1 MKRYAPILLL
11 LTGLGLTLGYLELP
25 PVVHD
30 RLSDWFR
37 FHAETPVKVVRVKKV
52 PFVRVV
58 EIQVALQPLK
68 QTEIISQVAG
78 VVKEIRN
85 TVGDAVSAGAVVATI
100 QSNELIARLRAN
112 EAAVKEA
119 EANLR
124 EKEDQIVSAEKELAT
139 ARDLHGKELIARQEV
154 DHAEAAADAAGAQR
168 DVAQAQLAQ
177 RQSMLAETRYM
188 LNLTR
193 LAAPLNGVVTR
204 RWVEPGASVSPSTR
218 VLSIADSDTM
228 RITVPLTAEDAAL
241 VHSDMSFRIRVESV
255 SGREFAGKLARINR
269 SSEPA
274 GETARAEIHLSN
286 PDGLLKTGM
295 KAVLS
300 LPLREAHEVFL
311 LPTESVFELKGK
323 SYVYTVAAGKT
334 RLRAVVKGFE
344 QDGQVAI
351 RSGLEEGEAVIVAGR
366 EHVRSESRVRAS
378 E

>member
-1 MKRYAPILLL
+1 MKRYAPIFLL
-11 LTGLGLTLGYLELP
+11 LTGLGLTLGYLALP

-37 FHAETPVKVVRVKKV
+37 SHAETPVKVVRVKKV

-100 QSNELIARLRAN
+100 QSNELITRLRAN

-119 EANLR
+119 EADLR
-124 EKEDQIVSAEKELAT
+124 QKEDQIMSAEKELAT
-139 ARDLHGKELIARQEV
+139 ARELHGKELIARQEV

-177 RQSMLAETRYM
+177 RQSMLAETRYV

-218 VLSIADSDTM
+218 VLSIADPNVM
-228 RITVPLTAEDAAL
+228 RITVLLTTEDAAL
-241 VHSDMSFRIRVESV
+241 VHSDMSFRIRVESF
-255 SGREFAGKLARINR
+255 SGREFEGKLAGINR

-274 GETARAEIHLSN
+274 DETAIAEIHLPN
-286 PDGLLKTGM
+286 PDGLLKAGM

-311 LPTESVFELKGK
+311 LPKESVFELKGK

-351 RSGLEEGEAVIVAGR
+351 SSGLEEGETVIVAGR
-366 EHVRSESRVRAS
+366 DHVGSESRVRAS